1 MIGRD
6 ERIWHFRPARLCIRV
21 AAALGASLYALA
33 ATRCPAVNDVGGSLI
48 MFNDNGAWSW
58 FEDERAIVD
67 PAAGAAGKII
77 VSSVADTAGTGGAAR
92 NGDVDVVS
100 YDIATSAM
108 TRVTL
113 FDSLEADDHDSAA
126 LLKLPDGRYVASYSK
141 HGSDNILHFNMSTAP
156 GVAETWQPETTY
168 AESGGTTYSNLA
180 YLSASGD
187 IFNFHRV
194 SGGTGGFDP
203 NYLKWNFATES
214 AFSFG
219 GRLLTG
225 PEGNSGSSD
234 RPYLRYT
241 TNGVDR
247 IDFITTDAHP
257 RDLISNT
264 VYHGYIQ
271 FEPVAPGHPNVSYGV
286 CKSDG
291 TRLGDLSQATTSPYK
306 ASNFTP
312 LLTGNTV
319 SPVNNLLMTRGWT
332 TDIQLDS
339 AGRPYAAFT
348 ARVSDNSLDHRFF
361 YGHYTG
367 SSWNIH
373 ELAMAGGYLYA
384 AENDY
389 TGLVALD
396 PSNPSRLF
404 ISTNIDPRTRLP
416 MSHYEIFEG
425 NTANDGASW
434 SWQPI
439 TYNSTMDNL
448 RPIVPKWGAEHTA
461 LLWMRGTYTTYTSY
475 DLDIVGVINAVPL
488 PPSVAHA
495 NGDLDRDGD
504 IDIVDLS
511 MYLNGLQTNLI
522 GLTAEQAYEKGD
534 VNGDFF
540 NNFNDFVLFRQ
551 AYDTS
556 NGAGAMAV
564 AMAGLPE
571 PTSAA
576 LLTLAFAGLIWQARG
591 RRRSVGGIALVL
603 VVSLFMAG
611 PERASAIDIAVDI
624 DSTRISASDTSGTIN
639 TQPGFTSWNLTNVG
653 TSGSTITVDG
663 ITFEIF
669 GLAAANQ
676 SRVRPSGNGTNFN
689 SMTTDFVFNQ
699 GSNGAGVGLRITGL
713 PVGTYDMQ
721 SWHYDS
727 TLNNSNEFV
736 QIEVRNQGQA
746 SPPPVVDAF
755 AFANSPASFQVPVTA
770 AGQVKEIVFREDSA
784 TNQTRLNGFTLTSP
798 PTVELTLEVNTTSGE
813 MRIINQQNVAFDVN
827 YYEIR
832 STSGELKPNGWVS
845 FEDTD
850 AVLDPLGAGWD
861 EAPASNS
868 NLLNEVSFQSSI
880 TFAPGATASLGSPFT
895 IGGAPN
901 IEFKYAGPNETL
913 LRSGTVTYVSG
924 TAGVAGDYN
933 NNGVV
938 DSGDYVL
945 WRKGDT
951 LQNEGRSVGI
961 VDQQDYNFWKARIG
975 VTSSGSG
982 LSSVALSSVPEPTA
996 AGLIVVAII
1005 SMAVG
1010 CRRCR

>member
-1 MIGRD
+1 
-6 ERIWHFRPARLCIRV
+6 V
-21 AAALGASLYALA
+21 LGASLCALA
-33 ATRCPAVNDVGGSLI
+33 ATRCLAINDVGGSLI
-48 MFNDNGAWSW
+48 TFNDNGAWSW

-67 PAAGAAGKII
+67 PAASATGKII
-77 VSSVADTAGTGGAAR
+77 VSSVADAAGSGGAAR

-100 YDIATSAM
+100 YDIATSAI

-113 FDSLEADDHDSAA
+113 FESLEADDHDSAA
-126 LLKLPDGRYVASYSK
+126 LLKLPDGRYLASYSK
-141 HGSDNILHFNMSTAP
+141 HGSDNILHFNISTSP

-168 AESGGTTYSNLA
+168 TETGGTTYSNLA
-180 YLSASGD
+180 YLSTSGD

-194 SGGTGGFDP
+194 GGATGGFDP
-203 NYLKWNFATES
+203 NYLKWNYATQP

-257 RDLISNT
+257 RDLISNS

-271 FEPVAPGHPNVSYGV
+271 FEPVAPGHPTASYGV
-286 CKSDG
+286 YKSDG

-339 AGRPYAAFT
+339 AGNPYVAFT
-348 ARVSDNSLDHRFF
+348 ARVNNSDLDHRFF

-367 SSWNIH
+367 ISWNIH

-416 MSHYEIFEG
+416 MTHYEIFEG
-425 NTANDGASW
+425 NTTNDGASW
-434 SWQPI
+434 AWQPI
-439 TYNSTMDNL
+439 TYNSTIDNL
-448 RPIVPKWGAEHTA
+448 RPIVPRWDAEHTA
-461 LLWMRGTYTTYTSY
+461 LLWMRGTYTTYTNY

-495 NGDLDRDGD
+495 KGDLDRDGD

-511 MYLNGLQTNLI
+511 MYLNGLHTNLI

-534 VNGDFF
+534 LNGDFF

-556 NGAGAMAV
+556 NGAGSMAAAMA
-564 AMAGLPE
+564 ALPE

-576 LLTLAFAGLIWQARG
+576 LLVIASAGLIWQARS
-591 RRRSVGGIALVL
+591 RRRSAAGVALVL
-603 VVSLFMAG
+603 NASLFFAG
-611 PERASAIDIAVDI
+611 PERASAIDIAIDI

-669 GLAAANQ
+669 GLATANR
-676 SRVRPSGNGTNFN
+676 SRVRTSGNGTALD
-689 SMTTDFVFNQ
+689 SVTTDFVYND
-699 GSNGAGVGLRITGL
+699 GSGGAGVGLRIMGL
-713 PVGTYDMQ
+713 PVGTYNMQ

-798 PTVELTLEVNTTSGE
+798 LTVELTLEVNTTSGE
-813 MRIINQQNVAFDVN
+813 TRITNQQSVAFDVN

-832 STSGELKPNGWVS
+832 GTSGALTPNGWVS
-845 FEDTD
+845 FDDTD
-850 AVLDPLGAGWD
+850 VGLDPLGAGWD

-868 NLLNEVSFQSSI
+868 SLLNEISMQASV
-880 TFAPGATASLGSPFT
+880 TFGPGATASLGAAFA
-895 IGGAPN
+895 IGGSPN
-901 IEFKYAGPNETL
+901 IEFKYAGPNETV
-913 LRSGTVTYVSG
+913 LRTGTVTYVSG

-938 DSGDYVL
+938 DAADYVL
-945 WRKGDT
+945 WRKGGS

-961 VDQQDYNFWKARIG
+961 IDQQDYNFWKARIG
-975 VTSSGSG
+975 ATSSGSG
-982 LSSVALSSVPEPTA
+982 LASAAMSSVPEPTTVE
-996 AGLIVVAII
+996 LVVIAIF
-1005 SMAVG
+1005 SMAVR
-1010 CRRCR
+1010 CRRSH